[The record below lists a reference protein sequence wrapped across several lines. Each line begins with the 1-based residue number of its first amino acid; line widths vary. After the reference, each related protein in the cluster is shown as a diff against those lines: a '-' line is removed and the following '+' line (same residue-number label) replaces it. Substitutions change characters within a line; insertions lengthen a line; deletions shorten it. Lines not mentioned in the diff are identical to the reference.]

1 MRSPQVHA
9 TIDQS
14 LYDQIQ
20 DLADKNERTLSQM
33 VALLLQ
39 QAVKEKTRKRRGTK
53 EDNTEHYASDSRPG
67 NAK

>member
-9 TIDQS
+9 TIDQE

-20 DLADKNERTLSQM
+20 ELADKNDRTLSQM

-39 QAVKEKTRKRRGTK
+39 QAVKEKTRKRRGNK
-53 EDNTEHYASDSRPG
+53 QDNSEYNASDSRPG
-67 NAK
+67 DTR